1 MNLPNKLTIFRIIL
15 VPVMVIFAYINIDAA
30 FLGIS
35 ASSWILALIFAI
47 SSYTDHLDGML
58 ARKNNQ
64 ITDFG
69 KFADPLADKILVL
82 SAMLILVEQN
92 KLPAWIPI
100 IVITR
105 EFAVSGYRLIAVEKK
120 GEVIAA
126 SIWGKIKTATQ
137 MVGII
142 GLFLSNYAFFEFVKN
157 WAILGTEQYIINLVS
172 SILIAISVA
181 ATIFS
186 GYDYLKNFK
195 ELLK

>member
-15 VPVMVIFAYINIDAA
+15 VPVMVIFAYINLNAE
-30 FLGIS
+30 FLGIPVT
-35 ASSWILALIFAI
+35 SWILALIFAI

-105 EFAVSGYRLIAVEKK
+105 EFAVSGYRLIAAEKK

>member
-15 VPVMVIFAYINIDAA
+15 VPIMVAFAYIHIDFE
-30 FLGIS
+30 FLQIPIT
-35 ASSWILALIFAI
+35 SWILALIFAI
-47 SSYTDHLDGML
+47 SSYTDHLDGMI

-82 SAMLILVEQN
+82 SAMLILIELN
-92 KLPAWIPI
+92 KLPAWIPV
-100 IVITR
+100 IVVTR
-105 EFAVSGYRLIAVEKK
+105 EFAVSGYRLIAAEKK

-137 MVGII
+137 MLGII
-142 GLFLSNYAFFEFVKN
+142 GLFLSNYAIFEFTYNDCIV
-157 WAILGTEQYIINLVS
+157 GSGQFIINLLS
-172 SILIAISVA
+172 SILISVSVV
-181 ATIFS
+181 ATVFS

-195 ELLK
+195 KLLK

>member
-15 VPVMVIFAYINIDAA
+15 VPIMVIFAYINIDAA
-30 FLGIS
+30 FFGIP
-35 ASSWILALIFAI
+35 ATSWILALIFAI

-105 EFAVSGYRLIAVEKK
+105 EFAVSGYRLIAAEKK

-157 WAILGTEQYIINLVS
+157 GVIIGTPQYIINLVS
-172 SILIAISVA
+172 SILISISVA